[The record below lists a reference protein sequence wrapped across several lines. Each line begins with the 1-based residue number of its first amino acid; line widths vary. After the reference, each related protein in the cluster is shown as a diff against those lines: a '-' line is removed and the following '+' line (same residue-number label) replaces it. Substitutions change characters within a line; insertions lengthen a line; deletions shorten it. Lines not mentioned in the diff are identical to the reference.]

1 MSMLCPKKAVII
13 AAGRAHSKI
22 VEMIF
27 IHLNYLLS
35 RYVLLQAVKEGHKSL
50 ISMILK
56 LCPCGGLPYKL
67 LYGETEQ
74 ESQRLNIATVRRGGS

>member
-1 MSMLCPKKAVII
+1 MSMLCPKKAIVI
-13 AAGRAHSKI
+13 AAGRGHSKI

-27 IHLNYLLS
+27 IRLNYLLS
-35 RYVLLQAVKEGHKSL
+35 RYALLQEVEEVHKSRV
-50 ISMILK
+50 SVILK

-74 ESQRLNIATVRRGGS
+74 ESQRLLIVTVRRGGC